1 MNLALSVAIAQ
12 LLIMFIVDFN
22 SLDTIG
28 ESNRPISLIFYA
40 DAISLL
46 INARKTAVYNKPF
59 EQIVWTQFTYYEL
72 TP

>member
-1 MNLALSVAIAQ
+1 MYLALSAAQ

-28 ESNRPISLIFYA
+28 ESAGPISLIFYA

-46 INARKTAVYNKPF
+46 INATKTAVYNKPF